1 MLVSSSAET
10 RVAESVIPTL
20 HIDKQEP
27 GLYACRVLEGRSEI
41 AEFEAST
48 IGNGIRGAVD
58 GFPQA
63 IAFHIWYGHVSIGTT
78 MVLNMRHDP
87 ETLAL
92 RLMSLH
98 GQVR

>member
-1 MLVSSSAET
+1 MVPA
-10 RVAESVIPTL
+10 L

-27 GLYACRVLEGRSEI
+27 GLYTCRVLDGRSEI

-48 IGNGIRGAVD
+48 IGHAIRAAAD

-78 MVLNMRHDP
+78 MALNMQHDP

-92 RLMSLH
+92 RLLALH
-98 GQVR
+98 SQVR